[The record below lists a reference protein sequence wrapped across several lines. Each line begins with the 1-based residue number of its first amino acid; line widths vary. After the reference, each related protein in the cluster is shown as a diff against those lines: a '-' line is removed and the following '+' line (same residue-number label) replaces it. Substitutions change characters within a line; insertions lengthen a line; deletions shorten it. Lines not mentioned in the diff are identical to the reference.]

1 MGKDKG
7 KNPLCLSFT
16 CCLLLG
22 IASCANKLQAKGKNY
37 MYAIQFLT
45 PNSTEMSELDWF
57 CEVWGFGL
65 FDHETGLDM
74 AKI

>member
-1 MGKDKG
+1 
-7 KNPLCLSFT
+7 
-16 CCLLLG
+16 
-22 IASCANKLQAKGKNY
+22 